1 MKDEG
6 CVLKDLCIPGYEY
19 GYGSLHRTCAS
30 SGYGCR
36 SITELTQVSGRYT
49 NVVPVPVPAHYFY
62 EGIPVP
68 RVLCHG
74 RTELTEVP
82 GRGINVLDN
91 LQAPGMVLC
100 VPYTT
105 QDFHLHKLRVRV
117 WKSYRT
123 HRSSG

>member
-82 GRGINVLDN
+82 GTGMNVVHN
-91 LQAPGMVLC
+91 
-100 VPYTT
+100 
-105 QDFHLHKLRVRV
+105 LHKFRVRANTPDMV
-117 WKSYRT
+117 RYRT
-123 HRSSG
+123 